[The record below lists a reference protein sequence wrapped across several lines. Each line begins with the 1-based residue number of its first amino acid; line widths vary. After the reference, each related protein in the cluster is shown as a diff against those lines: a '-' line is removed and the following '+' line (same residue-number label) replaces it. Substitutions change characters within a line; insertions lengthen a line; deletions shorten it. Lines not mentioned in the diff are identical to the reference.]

1 MRQFRYVPRLR
12 RARKGVQRRGEPAE
26 GADAIVMSITKPKN
40 AEYLIAILILSL
52 SLFGCLMVYSSS
64 SHYAEQNL
72 GDSMFF
78 FKRQLL
84 WFIIAL
90 ACGFGAYLIGY
101 KRMLKYSSYLLG
113 ISVLL
118 LLVVL
123 FTEPVRNVH
132 RWLRIGPFNFQPS
145 EMAKIALILFTAS
158 ALAQLS
164 NQIRD
169 WKSYISITTV
179 AAIVCGLVLI
189 EPDIGSTLTLSASIG
204 MMLYVAG
211 AKGRHLL
218 TAISGGSG
226 IIALMIFGFGY
237 EKDRILDWIVG
248 LLNPFNSPYQVKQ
261 GLIAIGSG
269 GITGSGLGSGGQ
281 KLLFLPEPH
290 SDFIYANI
298 AEETGMMLTIPL
310 LASFLFLFYLGVR
323 VAMRIEEKSGKLIA
337 FGLISLISISALTN
351 IGVVLGVLPVTG
363 LPLPFIS
370 YGGSS
375 MLFSMISIGIILSVI
390 RESNTITNQEKYRF
404 DRYSLRSR
412 WYRRSHIS
420 GNSYRPQAYKRK
432 T

>member
-1 MRQFRYVPRLR
+1 M
-12 RARKGVQRRGEPAE
+12 AT
-26 GADAIVMSITKPKN
+26 TKTKN
-40 AEYLIAILILSL
+40 AEYSIAILILSL

-84 WFIIAL
+84 WLVVAL
-90 ACGFGAYLIGY
+90 VCGIGVYVIGY
-101 KRMLKYSSYLLG
+101 RRMLGYSSYLLG
-113 ISVLL
+113 MSALL
-118 LLVVL
+118 LIVVL
-123 FTEPVRNVH
+123 FTEPIRNVH

-164 NQIRD
+164 NRIRD
-169 WKSYISITTV
+169 WMNYIAITVV
-179 AAIVCGLVLI
+179 AAIVCGLILI

-204 MMLYVAG
+204 LMLYIAG
-211 AKGRHLL
+211 ASGRHLL
-218 TAISGGSG
+218 AAISGGGG
-226 IIALMIFGFGY
+226 IITLMIFGFGY
-237 EKDRILDWIVG
+237 EKDRVSDWIVG
-248 LLNPFNSPYQVKQ
+248 LLDPFNSPYQVKQ

-298 AEETGMMLTIPL
+298 AEETGMILTIPL

-323 VAMRIEEKSGKLIA
+323 IAMRIEEKSGKLTV
-337 FGLISLISISALTN
+337 FGLTSLISISALIN

-375 MLFSMISIGIILSVI
+375 MLFSMVSVGIILSVI
-390 RESNTITNQEKYRF
+390 RESSAITNQERYRF

-420 GNSYRPQAYKRK
+420 GNSYRPQTYKGK
-432 T
+432 TRR

>member
-1 MRQFRYVPRLR
+1 M
-12 RARKGVQRRGEPAE
+12 AT
-26 GADAIVMSITKPKN
+26 TKTKN
-40 AEYLIAILILSL
+40 AEYSIAILILSL

-84 WFIIAL
+84 WLVVAL
-90 ACGFGAYLIGY
+90 VCGIGVYVIGY
-101 KRMLKYSSYLLG
+101 RRMLGYSSYLLG
-113 ISVLL
+113 MSALL
-118 LLVVL
+118 LIVVL
-123 FTEPVRNVH
+123 FTEPIRNVH

-164 NQIRD
+164 NRIRD
-169 WKSYISITTV
+169 WRNYIAITVV
-179 AAIVCGLVLI
+179 AAIVCGLILI

-204 MMLYVAG
+204 LMLYIAG
-211 AKGRHLL
+211 ASGRHLL
-218 TAISGGSG
+218 AAISGGGG
-226 IIALMIFGFGY
+226 IITLMIFGFGY
-237 EKDRILDWIVG
+237 EKDRVSDWIVG
-248 LLNPFNSPYQVKQ
+248 LLDPFNSPYQVKQ

-298 AEETGMMLTIPL
+298 AEETGMILTIPL

-323 VAMRIEEKSGKLIA
+323 IAMRIEEKSGKLTV
-337 FGLISLISISALTN
+337 FGLTSLISISALIN

-375 MLFSMISIGIILSVI
+375 MLFSMVSVGIILSVI
-390 RESNTITNQEKYRF
+390 RESSAITNQERYRF

-420 GNSYRPQAYKRK
+420 GNSYRPQTYKGK
-432 T
+432 TRR